1 MFRSKIAVMWVQ
13 ALITIHAAYFMSR
26 PDVAEMLSPILN
38 FIDAKLILL
47 TPVQRLRGRVSL
59 ITGQISQ
66 ANEERKDISEKSLV
80 TYQEP
85 GFDTLIY
92 SF

>member
-1 MFRSKIAVMWVQ
+1 VWVQ
-13 ALITIHAAYFMSR
+13 ALITTHAAHFMSR
-26 PDVAEMLSPILN
+26 PDVAEMLSPILS

-47 TPVQRLRGRVSL
+47 TSMQRLKGRVSL

-66 ANEERKDISEKSLV
+66 ANEEHNKDMSEKSLL

-85 GFDTLIY
+85 GFNTLIY
-92 SF
+92 PFLNLA